1 MYGIWSLASS
11 VLYWGRMYLKEMTL
25 QGFKTFAKKTTL
37 QFLEPKANAHGITAI
52 VGPNGSGKSNVADG
66 IRWVLGEQ
74 SMKTLRG
81 KATHDVIFSGSDG
94 KNRSGFAEVTVVFG
108 DADKVEGVDT
118 SELSITR
125 RLYRDGESQYQINN
139 QSVRLGDIHMLLA
152 QANVGQ
158 KSYAI
163 INQGQIDRVLSATPE
178 ERKAFFDDATGVKP
192 LQLKRHKATLKLNRT
207 RDNLVQA
214 ELLLEEL
221 APRLRTLKRLVN
233 RLGQREEV
241 ETKLHAK
248 QIEYYGTL
256 WNTLQE
262 KMKAELSVFK
272 THEKGVKEQTAVFQ
286 KERDQFKKL
295 EAAEKASEEKPEESA
310 ELSALQDRYETLQEK
325 RNKVREDRFE
335 IEKKLEL
342 EKAAS
347 VSSWTPL
354 PLTKIIE
361 GIGSISKLVSN
372 LKKKLKDGAL
382 TEADLDEAEKASS
395 GLLNRLQKPAPTDY
409 KPDPELLKQLEALKK
424 DDAKIVTE
432 LTTLKQS
439 MNDLASASKNDRK
452 ELFALQHRMLEAQEK
467 LHDLET
473 LLNERRVSL
482 ARLETRTEDLE
493 KEMGEVLGDQIKAA
507 KDYKD
512 GADTD
517 ALYPEIQ
524 QLRHKLDLIGGI
536 DEETVAEFNE
546 AKERHDFLDNQI
558 ADLVQALNDTEKI
571 IKELDAQIKDQSTK
585 TFKEIQKH
593 FEHYFKILF
602 RGGSCSLKEIRAKD
616 IAKEAPPTEEDE
628 EAAPKMSKEE
638 GERVVGVEIQATPP
652 GKKLK
657 NINLLSGGERA
668 LTSIALISAIMA
680 TNPSPFVVL
689 DEVDAA
695 LDEANTMRFAEI
707 VEELSGKTQFVIITH
722 NRATMH
728 AADALYGVTMQSDGI
743 SQLISVKLEEIEK
756 NGTAR
761 R

>member
-1 MYGIWSLASS
+1 
-11 VLYWGRMYLKEMTL
+11 MYLKEMTL

-37 QFLEPKANAHGITAI
+37 QFLEPKTGNHGITAI

-81 KATHDVIFSGSDG
+81 KAAHDVIFSGSDG

-139 QSVRLGDIHMLLA
+139 QSVRLADIHMLLA

-272 THEKGVKEQTAVFQ
+272 THEKGVNEQTAVFQ
-286 KERDQFKKL
+286 KERDKFKAL
-295 EAAEKASEEKPEESA
+295 EAAEKASEDKPEGSA
-310 ELSALQDRYETLQEK
+310 ELSALQERYEALQEK

-335 IEKKLEL
+335 IEKALEL
-342 EKAAS
+342 AKAAS

-361 GIGSISKLVSN
+361 GIGNISKLVSS
-372 LKKKLKDGAL
+372 LKKKLQDGPL
-382 TEADLDEAEKASS
+382 TETDLDEAEKAST
-395 GLLNRLQKPAPTDY
+395 GLLNRLQKPAPTDH
-409 KPDPELLKQLEALKK
+409 KPDPEKVKQLEELKK
-424 DDAKIVTE
+424 DDVKIVAE

-493 KEMGEVLGDQIKAA
+493 KEMSEVLADKVKEAR
-507 KDYKD
+507 DYKD
-512 GADTD
+512 GADTNV
-517 ALYPEIQ
+517 LYPEIQ

-571 IKELDAQIKDQSTK
+571 IKELDGQIKDQSSK
-585 TFKEIQKH
+585 TFKEIQNH

-602 RGGSCSLKEIRAKD
+602 RGGSCKLQEIRAKD
-616 IAKEAPPTEEDE
+616 LVKETPPSEEDE
-628 EAAPKMSKEE
+628 EDAPRMTKEE

-657 NINLLSGGERA
+657 SINLLSGGERA

-707 VEELSGKTQFVIITH
+707 VEELSSKTQFVIITH

-743 SQLISVKLEEIEK
+743 SQLISVKMEEVEK